1 MGRIYALLAFALAC
15 LALASSA
22 ASAQPYSS
30 SWRAVDGVFP
40 SDVCWTL
47 VSNSAVPP
55 ALDATKLTLST
66 TNIAQNEFYDQG
78 AAALSLPTLWI
89 IEARCRRVSG
99 STTSS
104 LRAPISIQ
112 FQRSASQVNLL
123 SIGNGEIFLLASD
136 AARGATATVPTSDAM
151 HTYRIEVNGT
161 AIQVFYDGVLTL
173 AGSLYASSGVAAG
186 ARIFWG
192 EGSSLVW
199 ACRSGRPSR
208 TTAARTPAV

>member
-40 SDVCWTL
+40 GDVCWTL

-161 AIQVFYDGVLTL
+161 A
-173 AGSLYASSGVAAG
+173 
-186 ARIFWG
+186 
-192 EGSSLVW
+192 
-199 ACRSGRPSR
+199 
-208 TTAARTPAV
+208 